1 MTQRQERVITL
12 LTLIVLVLG
21 TALSRRLWFRLDLT
35 KNKAYT
41 ISPVSREL
49 YKEITD
55 EVRITYYLSEK
66 LVRIHPLPAEIR
78 DFLREYAAYSRGR
91 IRFIL
96 RDPLK
101 ADLVQQVEQ
110 LGILPQ
116 QIQTLER
123 DGANFTTIYSGI
135 VIEYLDK
142 VDVLPFVFSQDT
154 LEYDLTSRIRSL
166 VRGEEREAAFIV
178 GDSYRQWE
186 GDYDYLNRAFL
197 HSGFRV
203 TLLEAGEEI
212 PDTLKVLFVLGGAE
226 DLDEWALYRIDRYIH
241 NGGRVFFALEGVFVD
256 SQGDL
261 TSRVISDRGLLSMVS
276 FYGATVQPAL
286 VLDQSALTLQYQI
299 GGPSGIPQLHIVR
312 YPHWIGVLG
321 ENGNPDHPIS
331 AGFAG
336 ADLFWP
342 SPIELNPPEQ
352 VRAEPLFSTTPNAW
366 LMADNFITSPENP
379 ELFDRDAPD
388 TRGPKVLAAALSG
401 KFPSWFEG
409 LPKPKREGSPEELP
423 DRAGAT
429 RESRIIVVGDT
440 DFASLFTAYNQAERN
455 LDFLLQAA
463 DWLNNDDDI
472 VGIRNRPRGTGR
484 LDRILDPEK
493 REGMAAFSRILNT
506 VLVPLGLILGG
517 IVFLRRRGAEIKR
530 KDADAL

>member
-1 MTQRQERVITL
+1 MTRRQERIITL
-12 LTLIVLVLG
+12 LSLIVLVLG

-55 EVRITYYLSEK
+55 EVRIVYYLSEK
-66 LVRIHPLPAEIR
+66 LTRLHPLPAEIR

-101 ADLVQQVEQ
+101 AGLVQQAEQ
-110 LGILPQ
+110 LGILPR

-123 DGANFTTIYSGI
+123 DEANFTTVYSGI

-142 VDVLPFVFSQDT
+142 IEVLPFVFSQDT

-166 VRGEEREAAFIV
+166 IREEEREAAFIV

-186 GDYDYLNRAFL
+186 RDYEFLNQAFL
-197 HSGFRV
+197 RSGFRV

-241 NGGRVFFALEGVFVD
+241 NGGRVFFALEGVFVN

-261 TSRVISDRGLLSMVS
+261 ASRVIFDKGLLSMVS
-276 FYGATVQPAL
+276 FYGATIQPAL
-286 VLDQSALTLQYQI
+286 VLDQSALTLQYQTT
-299 GGPSGIPQLHIVR
+299 GPSGAPQLRLLR
-312 YPHWIGVLG
+312 YPHWIGVSG
-321 ENGNPDHPIS
+321 ENASRDHPLG

-352 VRAEPLFSTTPNAW
+352 VRGEPLFFTTPGAW
-366 LMADNFITSPENP
+366 LMTEEFITSPENS
-379 ELFDRDAPD
+379 ELFDREGPD
-388 TRGPKVLAAALSG
+388 TRGTRVLAAALSG

-409 LPKPKREGSPEELP
+409 LPKPVQEDSPEELP
-423 DRAGAT
+423 DRTGDP
-429 RESRIIVVGDT
+429 RESRIIVIGDT
-440 DFASLFTAYNQAERN
+440 DFASLFMAYTQAERN

-484 LDRILDPEK
+484 LDRIPDPEK
-493 REGMAAFSRILNT
+493 RERAMAFSRILNT
-506 VLVPLGLILGG
+506 VIVPLGLTFGG
-517 IVFLRRRGAEIKR
+517 ILFLRRRGAEAKR
-530 KDADAL
+530 RDAGAL